1 MTRLRLY
8 TIHVRIW
15 HWLQALS
22 VLTLLATG
30 AAIHWPVAH
39 GPLSFQRMVWLHNAA
54 AAVFLINA
62 FLGLF
67 YYFTSG
73 ELRQLVPQLHGLLWH
88 LRLQARYYLGGI
100 FRGEPHPL
108 ARTSEARLDPLQ
120 RLTYLVILNVLLPF
134 QALTGAVL
142 WSRHIWPG
150 LAEHLGG
157 PALIGLLHTSGAW
170 LFAAFLLAHL
180 YLVTTGPRITSYFMA
195 MLTGAEDLPEQHL
208 AERT

>member
-1 MTRLRLY
+1 MTRLRMY

-15 HWLQALS
+15 HWVQALS
-22 VLTLLATG
+22 MLALLVTG
-30 AAIHWPVAH
+30 AAIHWPMSH
-39 GPLSFQRMVWLHNAA
+39 GPLSFQPMVWLHNAA

-73 ELRQLVPQLHGLLWH
+73 ELWQLIPGRRGMLEQVQLY
-88 LRLQARYYLGGI
+88 ARYYLGGI
-100 FRGEPHPL
+100 FRGEPRPL
-108 ARTSEARLDPLQ
+108 ARTSEARLNPLQ

-134 QALTGAVL
+134 EAVTGVGL
-142 WSRHIWPG
+142 WSRHIWPE

-157 PALIGLLHTSGAW
+157 PALIGLLHTAGAW
-170 LFAAFLLAHL
+170 LFAAFLLGHL
-180 YLVTTGPRITSYFMA
+180 YLITTGPRITSYFMA
-195 MLTGAEDLPEQHL
+195 MLTGAEELPEQHL